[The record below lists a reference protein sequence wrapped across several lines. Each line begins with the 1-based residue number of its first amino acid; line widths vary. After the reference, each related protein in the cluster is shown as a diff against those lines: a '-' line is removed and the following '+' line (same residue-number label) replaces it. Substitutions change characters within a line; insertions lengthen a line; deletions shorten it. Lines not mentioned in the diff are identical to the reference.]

1 MLLELYKLMI
11 ETAEKISLPEDFEI
25 TITIGIE
32 KEKSKLFWSEERFK
46 KDRKIIMDE
55 FGYVGQN
62 RYTKIIYGIRFA
74 IQFTNTKEQ

>member
-11 ETAEKISLPEDFEI
+11 ETAEKISLPEYAEF
-25 TITIGIE
+25 TIGIG
-32 KEKSKLFWSEERFK
+32 KEESKLFWSEERFK

-55 FGYVGQN
+55 FEYVGQN